1 MSDVCYLLY
10 KKNWVSEILMSLD
23 LHYMLNMNM
32 YFFLLSNCVFYSFH
46 VDMNKGDVFDVPEMS
61 QYDCY
66 WCSKRE

>member
-1 MSDVCYLLY
+1 
-10 KKNWVSEILMSLD
+10 
-23 LHYMLNMNM
+23 MNM